1 MPRETAAVFRYV
13 ILTQTTRQTAPHISL
28 AGLYKSVRRLA
39 LRCERHIVQRCS
51 DTRVQDC

>member
-13 ILTQTTRQTAPHISL
+13 ILTQTTGQTLGQTAPHISL

-39 LRCERHIVQRCS
+39 LRCERHIVQRC
-51 DTRVQDC
+51 